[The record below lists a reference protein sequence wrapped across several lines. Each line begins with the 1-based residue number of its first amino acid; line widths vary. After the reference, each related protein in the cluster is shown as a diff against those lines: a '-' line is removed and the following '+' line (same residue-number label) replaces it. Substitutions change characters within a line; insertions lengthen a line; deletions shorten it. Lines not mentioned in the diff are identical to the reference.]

1 MNLINLHKEVN
12 TMRKLFLFLLV
23 ALVALVTACSNSA
36 STNEQ
41 TDEKTD
47 QQATNEDE
55 SKESDKKAEKKNEE
69 KEVAQPFEALAP
81 SKDAK
86 PLKET
91 MTEEELAKMP
101 VVEAHGEDRTRKT
114 PVGETLMEG
123 TTDETD
129 GILKDYRLV
138 AYYGQPN
145 STKMG
150 ILGEMEPEA
159 LMTKLKEQ
167 TQAYSDADPDRPAIP
182 TIELITTIAQREPG
196 PNGKYYHMTSEEDI
210 DEYAELA
217 KKHNAILMLDVQLG
231 RDTALHQVQLLEKW
245 LKLPYVH
252 VAIDTEFHVK
262 EGQTPGIDLGS
273 VDGSEVQE
281 VVDYVSKFV
290 EENNLPDKIVLVHQF
305 TDHAVT
311 NKQAIKPTDNVEVAL
326 NFDGYGDYGTKMSL
340 YRKFVRNEPV
350 QYGGFKIFYNK
361 DKPVLTPAEVL
372 QLDPNPAIINYQ

>member
-1 MNLINLHKEVN
+1 MKIL
-12 TMRKLFLFLLV
+12 RKLFLFLLV

-41 TDEKTD
+41 SDEKTD

-55 SKESDKKAEKKNEE
+55 SKETEKKPEQKDEE
-69 KEVAQPFEALAP
+69 KEVAQPFEPLAP
-81 SKDAK
+81 SEDAK

-114 PVGETLMEG
+114 PVGETLMDG

-145 STKMG
+145 STQMG

-182 TIELITTIAQREPG
+182 TIELITTIAQRDPG

-210 DEYAELA
+210 DEYAALA

-231 RDTALHQVQLLEKW
+231 RDTALHQVKLLEKW

-281 VVDYVSKFV
+281 VVDYVSSFV
-290 EENNLPDKIVLVHQF
+290 EENDLPDKIVLVHQF
-305 TDHAVT
+305 TDKAVT
-311 NKQAIKPTDNVEVAL
+311 NKQVIKPTENVEVAL

-350 QYGGFKIFYNK
+350 QYGGFKVFYNK

>member
-12 TMRKLFLFLLV
+12 IMRKLFLFLLV

-47 QQATNEDE
+47 QEAAKEDE
-55 SKESDKKAEKKNEE
+55 NKESEKKQEQ
-69 KEVAQPFEALAP
+69 KEAAQPFEPLAP
-81 SKDAK
+81 SEDAK
-86 PLKET
+86 PLEET

-123 TTDETD
+123 KTDETD

-159 LMTKLKEQ
+159 LMKKLKEQ
-167 TQAYSDADPDRPAIP
+167 TQAYSDADPARPAIP

-252 VAIDTEFHVK
+252 VAIDTEFHVE

-290 EENNLPDKIVLVHQF
+290 EENDLPDKIVLVHQF

>member
-12 TMRKLFLFLLV
+12 IMRKLFLFLLV
-23 ALVALVTACSNSA
+23 ALVSLVTACSNSA

-41 TDEKTD
+41 TDEKAD
-47 QQATNEDE
+47 QEAAKEDE
-55 SKESDKKAEKKNEE
+55 NKESENKQEQ
-69 KEVAQPFEALAP
+69 KEAAQPFKPLAP
-81 SKDAK
+81 SEDAK
-86 PLKET
+86 PLEET

-159 LMTKLKEQ
+159 LMKKLKEQ
-167 TQAYSDADPDRPAIP
+167 TQAYSDADPARPAIP
-182 TIELITTIAQREPG
+182 TIELITTIAQRDPG

-252 VAIDTEFHVK
+252 VAIDTEFHVE

>member
-12 TMRKLFLFLLV
+12 IMRKLFLFLLV

-47 QQATNEDE
+47 QEAAKEDE
-55 SKESDKKAEKKNEE
+55 SKESENKQEQ
-69 KEVAQPFEALAP
+69 KEAAQPFEALAP
-81 SKDAK
+81 SEDAK
-86 PLKET
+86 PLEET
-91 MTEEELAKMP
+91 MTEEELANMP

-182 TIELITTIAQREPG
+182 TIELITTIAQRDPG

-217 KKHNAILMLDVQLG
+217 KKHNAILLLDVQLG

-311 NKQAIKPTDNVEVAL
+311 NKQEIKPTDNVEVAL

-361 DKPVLTPAEVL
+361 DKPVLTPEEVL

>member
-1 MNLINLHKEVN
+1 MKIL
-12 TMRKLFLFLLV
+12 RKLFLFLLV

-36 STNEQ
+36 STDEQ

-47 QQATNEDE
+47 QQAAKEDE
-55 SKESDKKAEKKNEE
+55 SKKSEKKVEE
-69 KEVAQPFEALAP
+69 KDEKEEVAQPFEPLAP
-81 SKDAK
+81 SEDAK

-91 MTEEELAKMP
+91 MTKEELAKMP

-145 STKMG
+145 STQMG

-182 TIELITTIAQREPG
+182 TIELITTIAQRDPG

-231 RDTALHQVQLLEKW
+231 RDTALHQVKLLEKW

-281 VVDYVSKFV
+281 VVDYVSNFV
-290 EENNLPDKIVLVHQF
+290 EENDLPDKIVLVHQF
-305 TDHAVT
+305 TDKAVT
-311 NKQAIKPTDNVEVAL
+311 NKQVIKPTDNVEVAL

-361 DKPVLTPAEVL
+361 DQPVLTPAEVL

>member
-12 TMRKLFLFLLV
+12 IMRKLFLFLLV

-47 QQATNEDE
+47 QEAAKEDE
-55 SKESDKKAEKKNEE
+55 NKESEKKQEQ
-69 KEVAQPFEALAP
+69 KEAAQPFKALAP
-81 SKDAK
+81 SEDAK
-86 PLKET
+86 PLEET

-123 TTDETD
+123 KTDETD

-252 VAIDTEFHVK
+252 VAIDTEFHVE

-290 EENNLPDKIVLVHQF
+290 EENDLPDKIVLVHQF

>member
-1 MNLINLHKEVN
+1 
-12 TMRKLFLFLLV
+12 MRKLFLFLLV
-23 ALVALVTACSNSA
+23 ALVALVTACSNTA

-41 TDEKTD
+41 TDEQAD

-55 SKESDKKAEKKNEE
+55 NKEKEEKTEKKEE
-69 KEVAQPFEALAP
+69 TPQPFKAMEP
-81 SKDAK
+81 SEDAK
-86 PLKET
+86 PLDET

-145 STKMG
+145 STQMG

-167 TQAYSDADPDRPAIP
+167 TQAYSDADPNRPAIP
-182 TIELITTIAQREPG
+182 TIELITTIAQRDPG

-231 RDTALHQVQLLEKW
+231 RDTALHQVKLLEKW
-245 LKLPYVH
+245 LKFPYVH
-252 VAIDTEFHVK
+252 VAIDTEFHVE

-290 EENNLPDKIVLVHQF
+290 EDNDLPDKIVLVHQF

-361 DKPVLTPAEVL
+361 DKPVLTPSEVL